1 MRLLVPG
8 STGIAPLSELD
19 DATVFAAYAPP
30 EASWFRCNMVT
41 TLDGSATGADE
52 RTGSINNAADH
63 LVFEALRAWSH
74 AVVVGA
80 GTLRAERYTPIAV
93 DEAWRALRAARG
105 LPPALPIVAVSNS
118 GEVPPRLA
126 GVRDGS
132 VLLATHESAPGL
144 RRSAGSL
151 GDDNVIVCGTDAVD
165 LGALVRVLHDR
176 GWVSLLTEGGPTL
189 LAALLAQG
197 LLDELCFTIV
207 PALVG
212 GDHPRPMAGPDL
224 PTALQLEL
232 LAEQDGTLLGRW
244 LTGR

>member
-8 STGIAPLSELD
+8 STGIPPLRELD

-30 EASWFRCNMVT
+30 RASWLRSNMVS
-41 TLDGSATGADE
+41 TLDGSVTGADE
-52 RTGSINNAADH
+52 RSGSINNAADR

-93 DEAWRALRAARG
+93 DDTWRALRAAQG

-118 GEVPPRLA
+118 GELPPRLE

-132 VLLATHESAPGL
+132 VLLATHRSAPGL
-144 RRSAGSL
+144 KQSAGSI
-151 GDDNVIVCGTDAVD
+151 GDDNVIVCGSDAVD
-165 LGALVRVLHDR
+165 LGELVQALHDR
-176 GWVSLLTEGGPTL
+176 GWTRLLTEGGPSL
-189 LAALLAQG
+189 LSALLREG
-197 LLDELCFTIV
+197 LLDELCLTIV

-212 GDHPRPMAGPDL
+212 GHHPRPVGGQDVPTDL
-224 PTALQLEL
+224 HLEL